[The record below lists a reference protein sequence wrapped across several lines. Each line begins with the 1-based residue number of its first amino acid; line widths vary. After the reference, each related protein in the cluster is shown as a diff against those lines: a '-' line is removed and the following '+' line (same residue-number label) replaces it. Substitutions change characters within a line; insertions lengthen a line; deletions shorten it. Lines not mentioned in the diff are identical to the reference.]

1 MLDLLR
7 KRDFRLLWIGQLCS
21 QFGDR
26 LTQLVLIGL
35 AAVHASGSTLTLAKV
50 MVMTSL
56 PALLLG
62 PFAGV
67 YVDRWDRKQTMIA
80 CDLIRVA
87 AILALP
93 WAAASGR
100 IPLYLDT
107 FLLFSVGS
115 FFVPAR
121 LAIIPDVVPP
131 GQLGK
136 ANALFTT
143 SGMIGSALI
152 LLVGALLV
160 ERFGAARASWVNG
173 LAYAASAVAIALI
186 RSRDRGGREP
196 AAGNG
201 AASSSA
207 GLILAEIW
215 EGIRQLW
222 LHDNT
227 RRVMALLAL
236 LVGGAGASMVI
247 GAVLVQSALRSV
259 TKDLGF
265 LSLWFGVGIFLGTVA
280 HGRYGTRQTKRRAL
294 GAAFIGCGFSV
305 WLFLVA
311 VLTLKSGVAA
321 SFATGLLGFFVAPV
335 GIVTNTL
342 VHEAHP
348 ERLQGRIF
356 SSLGVVFNLSL
367 ILSMLAAGWL
377 AERGGRGLL
386 LGLIG
391 AAFAAAGAALLAKHD
406 IVWAPGLRP
415 GAHKKS

>member
-1 MLDLLR
+1 MLELLR
-7 KRDFRLLWIGQLCS
+7 ERNFRLLWIGQLCS

-35 AAVHASGSTLTLAKV
+35 AATHASGSTFTLAKV

-67 YVDRWDRKQTMIA
+67 YVDRWDRKRTMIA
-80 CDLIRVA
+80 CDLVRVGG
-87 AILALP
+87 ILALP
-93 WAAASGR
+93 WAAAAGR
-100 IPLYLDT
+100 IPFYLDI
-107 FLLFSVGS
+107 FLIFSVGS

-121 LAIIPDVVPP
+121 LATIPDIAPSD
-131 GQLGK
+131 QLGK

-160 ERFGAARASWVNG
+160 ERFGAARTSWLNG
-173 LAYAASAVAIALI
+173 LAYAASALAIAPL
-186 RSRDRGGREP
+186 RNRAARP
-196 AAGNG
+196 AASEE
-201 AASSSA
+201 APPDRIAV
-207 GLILAEIW
+207 EIG

-227 RRVMALLAL
+227 RRIVALLAL
-236 LVGGAGASMVI
+236 LVGGAGASMVV
-247 GAVLVQSALRSV
+247 GAVMVQSALHSV
-259 TKDLGF
+259 TKDIGF
-265 LSLWFGVGIFLGTVA
+265 LSLWFGIGIFLGTLA
-280 HGRYGTRQTKRRAL
+280 HGKYGTHWPKRRAL
-294 GAAFIGCGFSV
+294 GTAFLGCGFSV
-305 WLFLVA
+305 WLFIAA
-311 VLTLKSGVAA
+311 VLALKSGVSA
-321 SFATGLLGFFVAPV
+321 SFSTGMLGFFVAPV

-377 AERGGRGLL
+377 TDRGGRGLL

-391 AAFAAAGAALLAKHD
+391 AAFAAAGAALLAKR
-406 IVWAPGLRP
+406 AKP
-415 GAHKKS
+415 

>member
-7 KRDFRLLWIGQLCS
+7 ERNFRLLWIGQLCS

-87 AILALP
+87 AILVLP
-93 WAAASGR
+93 WAAAAGR
-100 IPLYLDT
+100 IPLYLDI
-107 FLLFSVGS
+107 FLLFSIGS

-121 LAIIPDVVPP
+121 LAIIPDVVPA
-131 GQLGK
+131 GQLAK

-173 LAYAASAVAIALI
+173 LAYAASAVAITLI
-186 RSRDRGGREP
+186 RSRAFLP
-196 AAGNG
+196 AAQEEERPDR
-201 AASSSA
+201 
-207 GLILAEIW
+207 ILAGIW

-222 LHDNT
+222 LHDST

-247 GAVLVQSALRSV
+247 GTVLVQSTLRSV

-280 HGRYGTRQTKRRAL
+280 HGRYGIRQTKRRAL
-294 GAAFIGCGFSV
+294 GAAFMGCGFSV
-305 WLFLVA
+305 WLFVVA

-391 AAFAAAGAALLAKHD
+391 AVFAAAGAALLAK
-406 IVWAPGLRP
+406 RP
-415 GAHKKS
+415 GPCYTGKS

>member
-7 KRDFRLLWIGQLCS
+7 KRDFRLLWVGQLCS

-26 LTQLVLIGL
+26 LTQLVLVGL

-67 YVDRWDRKQTMIA
+67 YVDRWDRKTTMIV
-80 CDLIRVA
+80 CDLVRVA
-87 AILALP
+87 GILVLP
-93 WAAASGR
+93 WAAEAGR
-100 IPLYLDT
+100 VPLYLNI
-107 FLLFSVGS
+107 FLIFSVGS

-121 LAIIPDVVPP
+121 LATIPDVVPP

-160 ERFGAARASWVNG
+160 ERFGAARASWLNG
-173 LAYAASAVAIALI
+173 LAYAASALAIAPI
-186 RSRDRGGREP
+186 RREAARP
-196 AAGNG
+196 AARREEEPPGR
-201 AASSSA
+201 
-207 GLILAEIW
+207 ILAEIW
-215 EGIRQLW
+215 EGVRQLW

-227 RRVMALLAL
+227 RRIVALLAL
-236 LVGGAGASMVI
+236 LVSGAGASMVV
-247 GAVLVQSALRSV
+247 GAVMVQGALHSV
-259 TKDLGF
+259 TKDIGF
-265 LSLWFGVGIFLGTVA
+265 LSLWFGVGIFLGTLA
-280 HGRYGTRQTKRRAL
+280 HGKYGTGRPKRRAL
-294 GAAFIGCGFSV
+294 GTAFLGCGFSV
-305 WLFLVA
+305 WLFIAA
-311 VLTLKSGVAA
+311 VLTLKSGATA
-321 SFATGLLGFFVAPV
+321 SFATGMLGFFVAPV

-356 SSLGVVFNLSL
+356 SGLGVVFNLSL

-377 AERGGRGLL
+377 TDRGGRGLL
-386 LGLIG
+386 LGGIG
-391 AAFAAAGAALLAKHD
+391 AAFAAAGAALLAKRS
-406 IVWAPGLRP
+406 RP
-415 GAHKKS
+415 CYTQGS

>member
-1 MLDLLR
+1 MFDLLR
-7 KRDFRLLWIGQLCS
+7 ERNFRLLWIGQLCS

-87 AILALP
+87 AILVLP
-93 WAAASGR
+93 WAAAAGP
-100 IPLYLDT
+100 IPLYLDI

-121 LAIIPDVVPP
+121 LAIIPDIVPP

-173 LAYAASAVAIALI
+173 LAYAASAVAITLI
-186 RSRDRGGREP
+186 RSRTFLRAAQEEERPDR
-196 AAGNG
+196 
-201 AASSSA
+201 
-207 GLILAEIW
+207 ILAGIW

-222 LHDNT
+222 LHDST

-247 GAVLVQSALRSV
+247 GTVLVQSALRSV

-294 GAAFIGCGFSV
+294 GAAFMGCGFSV
-305 WLFLVA
+305 WLFVVA
-311 VLTLKSGVAA
+311 VLMLKSGVAA

-391 AAFAAAGAALLAKHD
+391 AAFAAAGAALLAN
-406 IVWAPGLRP
+406 RP
-415 GAHKKS
+415 GTCYTGKS